1 MQKTIA
7 NLPQRA
13 KFSRWGDFFVVI
25 INKSETFTEKDYKN
39 SVLKYITVFYERIFV
54 MYVFKNALKCIG
66 RSKGR
71 NILIGV
77 IVFIIAL
84 SACIGLSIRQAADSA
99 REETLKTLKITANIS
114 FDRSSMM
121 SDMRGEG
128 GKGSFDRDKFS
139 ENMEKMSG
147 LTLEEYQKYAKAETV
162 EDFYYT
168 VTTSVN
174 GTENFSSVTT
184 ETEDESSQ
192 SDNSGMPQ
200 MPNGGFGGS
209 FDGGFMGGFGK
220 GGIGGG
226 MQGDFTITGY
236 SSEKAMTTFIDGTA
250 AIKEGEVFAEGTE
263 NYDCIIPSELAEFN
277 SLSVGDSVKI
287 ANPNNEEEI
296 YTLKVVGIYTDS
308 SANESGTGFMGM
320 TANDPAN
327 QILVSYN
334 ALTKII
340 AASEKNAT
348 TETDE
353 ETGRESSTKLNGQ
366 LNGSYVF
373 ADVDAY
379 EQFKKDVAEMGLD
392 ENYTVSSNDIE
403 SFENSLVPLNTLGD
417 LAGYF
422 LLVILIIGAVILVVL
437 NIFNVRERKY
447 EIGVLTAMGMKKG
460 KVALQ
465 FITEIFVV
473 TIVAV
478 IIGAGIGAVGSV
490 PVTNALLEN
499 QVASQSNQSDRI
511 EESFGRFPG
520 GEQGGM
526 PQMQTPPDGDSGFN
540 PFESLMG
547 INNENAYV
555 TEITSATNFT
565 VLLQMLGIG
574 VLLTLVSGAVS
585 MLFIMRY
592 EPLKILAN
600 RD

>member
-1 MQKTIA
+1 M
-7 NLPQRA
+7 
-13 KFSRWGDFFVVI
+13 
-25 INKSETFTEKDYKN
+25 
-39 SVLKYITVFYERIFV
+39 YI
-54 MYVFKNALKCIG
+54 FKNALKCIG

-121 SDMRGEG
+121 SGMRGEG
-128 GKGSFDRDKFS
+128 GKGSFNRDKFS

-147 LTLEEYQKYAKAETV
+147 LTLEEYEKYSKAETV

-168 VTTSVN
+168 ITTSVD

-184 ETEDESSQ
+184 ETEDDESSQ
-192 SDNSGMPQ
+192 SGNNGMPQ
-200 MPNGGFGGS
+200 MPGGGDFGGL
-209 FDGGFMGGFGK
+209 MGGFGK

-236 SSEKAMTTFIDGTA
+236 SGEKAMTNFIDGTA
-250 AIKEGEVFAEGTE
+250 AMKDGEVFAEGTE

-287 ANPNNEEEI
+287 ANPNNEEEL

-308 SANESGTGFMGM
+308 SSNESGTGFMGM

-340 AASEKNAT
+340 ANSEKNAT

-353 ETGRESSTKLNGQ
+353 YTGRESSTKLNGQ
-366 LNGSYVF
+366 INASYVF

-379 EQFKKDVAEMGLD
+379 EQFKEDVTEMGLD

-499 QVASQSNQSDRI
+499 QVASQSDRSDRI
-511 EESFGRFPG
+511 EEGFGRFPG

-526 PQMQTPPDGDSGFN
+526 PQMQAPSDGGFN

-547 INNENAYV
+547 IDNENAYV
-555 TEITSATNFT
+555 TEITSATNIT

>member
-1 MQKTIA
+1 M
-7 NLPQRA
+7 
-13 KFSRWGDFFVVI
+13 
-25 INKSETFTEKDYKN
+25 
-39 SVLKYITVFYERIFV
+39 YI
-54 MYVFKNALKCIG
+54 FKNALKCIG

-128 GKGSFDRDKFS
+128 GSGSFDRDKFS

-147 LTLEEYQKYAKAETV
+147 LTLEEYEKYSKAETV

-184 ETEDESSQ
+184 ETEEDESSQ
-192 SDNSGMPQ
+192 SSNSGMPQ
-200 MPNGGFGGS
+200 MPGGGGFG
-209 FDGGFMGGFGK
+209 GGFMGGFGK

-236 SSEKAMTTFIDGTA
+236 SGEQAMTTFIDGTA
-250 AIKEGEVFAEGTE
+250 AMKDGEVFAEGTE

-287 ANPNNEEEI
+287 ANPNDEEEV

-308 SANESGTGFMGM
+308 SSNESGTGFMGM
-320 TANDPAN
+320 TASDPAN

-340 AASEKNAT
+340 ANSEKNAT

-353 ETGRESSTKLNGQ
+353 DTGRESSTKLNGQ
-366 LNGSYVF
+366 INASYVF

-379 EQFKKDVAEMGLD
+379 EQFKEDVTEMGLD

-422 LLVILIIGAVILVVL
+422 LLVILIIGAVILIVL

-478 IIGAGIGAVGSV
+478 VIGAGIGAVGSV

-520 GEQGGM
+520 GEQGSM
-526 PQMQTPPDGDSGFN
+526 PQMQAPSDDGGFN

-547 INNENAYV
+547 IDNENAYV
-555 TEITSATNFT
+555 TEITSATNVT

>member
-1 MQKTIA
+1 M
-7 NLPQRA
+7 
-13 KFSRWGDFFVVI
+13 
-25 INKSETFTEKDYKN
+25 
-39 SVLKYITVFYERIFV
+39 YI
-54 MYVFKNALKCIG
+54 FKNALKCIG

-71 NILIGV
+71 NALIGV

-84 SACIGLSIRQAADSA
+84 SACLGLSIRQAAESS
-99 REETLKTLKITANIS
+99 REETLKNLKITANIS

-121 SDMRGEG
+121 SSMRDEN
-128 GKGSFDRDKFS
+128 KGSFDRDKFS

-147 LTLEEYQKYAKAETV
+147 LTLDEYEKYSKAETV

-168 VTTSVN
+168 ITTSVN
-174 GTENFSSVTT
+174 GSDNFSSVTT
-184 ETEDESSQ
+184 ESEDESS
-192 SDNSGMPQ
+192 STSNTKMPQ
-200 MPNGGFGGS
+200 MSNGDLGGK
-209 FDGGFMGGFGK
+209 GMGGFGK

-236 SSEKAMTTFIDGTA
+236 SGENAMKSFIDGTA
-250 AIKEGEVFAEGTE
+250 AIKEGEVFAEGDE

-277 SLSVGDSVKI
+277 AISVGDSVKI
-287 ANPNNEEEI
+287 ANPNNEEEL

-308 SANESGTGFMGM
+308 SANESGMGFMGM

-327 QILVSYN
+327 QIYLSFN
-334 ALTKII
+334 ALEKII

-348 TETDE
+348 TKTDE
-353 ETGRESSTKLNGQ
+353 DTGRQSSTKLNGQ
-366 LNGSYVF
+366 LNASYVF
-373 ADVDAY
+373 ADIEGY
-379 EQFKKDVAEMGLD
+379 EQFQEDVKAMGLD
-392 ENYTVSSNDIE
+392 DNYTVSSNDVE
-403 SFENSLVPLNTLGD
+403 AFENSLVPLDTLSK

-473 TIVAV
+473 TIAAV
-478 IIGAGIGAVGSV
+478 IIGAGLGAVGSV

-499 QVASQSNQSDRI
+499 QVAHASDQTDRI
-511 EESFGRFPG
+511 EQGFGRLPD
-520 GEQGGM
+520 GEGAS
-526 PQMQTPPDGDSGFN
+526 QMQASPENHGGFK
-540 PFESLMG
+540 PFENLMG

-555 TEITSATNFT
+555 TEIGSATNFT

-574 VLLTLVSGAVS
+574 VLLTLISGTVS

>member
-1 MQKTIA
+1 M
-7 NLPQRA
+7 
-13 KFSRWGDFFVVI
+13 
-25 INKSETFTEKDYKN
+25 
-39 SVLKYITVFYERIFV
+39 YI
-54 MYVFKNALKCIG
+54 FKNALKCIG

-121 SDMRGEG
+121 SGMRGEG
-128 GKGSFDRDKFS
+128 GSGSFDRDKFS

-147 LTLEEYQKYAKAETV
+147 LTLEEYEKYSKAETV

-168 VTTSVN
+168 VTTSVD

-184 ETEDESSQ
+184 ETEDDESSQ
-192 SDNSGMPQ
+192 SGNNGMPQ
-200 MPNGGFGGS
+200 MPGGGDFGGFK
-209 FDGGFMGGFGK
+209 GGFGK

-236 SSEKAMTTFIDGTA
+236 SGEKAMTNFIDGTA
-250 AIKEGEVFAEGTE
+250 AMKDGEVFAEGTE

-287 ANPNNEEEI
+287 ANPNDEEEV

-308 SANESGTGFMGM
+308 SSNESGTGFMGM

-340 AASEKNAT
+340 ANSEKNAT

-353 ETGRESSTKLNGQ
+353 DTGRESSTKLNGQ
-366 LNGSYVF
+366 INASYVF

-379 EQFKKDVAEMGLD
+379 EQFKEDVTEMGLD

-403 SFENSLVPLNTLGD
+403 SFEKSLVPLNTLGD

-465 FITEIFVV
+465 FISEIFVV

-499 QVASQSNQSDRI
+499 QVASQSDRSDRI
-511 EESFGRFPG
+511 EEGFGRFPG

-526 PQMQTPPDGDSGFN
+526 PQMQAPSNGDGGFN

-547 INNENAYV
+547 IDNENAYV
-555 TEITSATNFT
+555 TEITSATNIT

>member
-1 MQKTIA
+1 M
-7 NLPQRA
+7 
-13 KFSRWGDFFVVI
+13 
-25 INKSETFTEKDYKN
+25 
-39 SVLKYITVFYERIFV
+39 YI
-54 MYVFKNALKCIG
+54 FKNALKCIG

-84 SACIGLSIRQAADSA
+84 SACIGLSIRQAAESA

-121 SDMRGEG
+121 SGMRGEG
-128 GKGSFDRDKFS
+128 GKGDFDRDKFS

-147 LTLEEYQKYAKAETV
+147 LTLEEYEKYSKAETV

-168 VTTSVN
+168 VTTSVD
-174 GTENFSSVTT
+174 GTEKFSSVTT
-184 ETEDESSQ
+184 ETEDDESSQ
-192 SDNSGMPQ
+192 SSNNGMPQ
-200 MPNGGFGGS
+200 MPGGGDF
-209 FDGGFMGGFGK
+209 GGFMGGFGK

-236 SSEKAMTTFIDGTA
+236 SGEKAMTNFIDGTA
-250 AIKEGEVFAEGTE
+250 TMKDGEVFAEGTE

-340 AASEKNAT
+340 ANSEKNAT

-353 ETGRESSTKLNGQ
+353 KTGRESSTKLNGQ
-366 LNGSYVF
+366 INASYVF

-379 EQFKKDVAEMGLD
+379 EQFKEDVTEMGLD

-403 SFENSLVPLNTLGD
+403 AFENSLVPLNTLGD

-422 LLVILIIGAVILVVL
+422 LLVILIIGAVILIVL

-478 IIGAGIGAVGSV
+478 VIGAGLGAVGSV

-499 QVASQSNQSDRI
+499 QVASQSDRTDRI
-511 EESFGRFPG
+511 EEGFGRFPG

-526 PQMQTPPDGDSGFN
+526 SQMQTPPEGNGGFN

-547 INNENAYV
+547 KNNENAYV
-555 TEITSATNFT
+555 TEITSATNIT